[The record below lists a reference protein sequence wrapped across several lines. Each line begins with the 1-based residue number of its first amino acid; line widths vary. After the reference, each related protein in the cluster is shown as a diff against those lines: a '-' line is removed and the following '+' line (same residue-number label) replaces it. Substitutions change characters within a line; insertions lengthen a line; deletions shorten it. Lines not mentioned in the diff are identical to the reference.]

1 MKQTSKNNSHFS
13 MTNCTKPGIKIKN
26 NNNDYLTNPF
36 AEIEKNKKMA
46 RSSNVVPINLNFD
59 KSKYETI
66 DLNIDNYSIEEL
78 YNLFGYDLTTFLSD
92 EHLKHAKK
100 IVLKTHP
107 DKSGLNEKYFIF
119 FSVAYDKLK
128 KVSAFQNNII
138 NKNID
143 NTDYNLDNTDDKEQK
158 QLILGLQNELKKTNQ
173 FNNWFNEQFDKYK
186 LEDPLEDGYDNWL
199 KSSDDIVY
207 TSSNIT
213 KDMIG
218 QEMHKLKKE
227 IQTLIPYKGVGDIVL
242 QSSVGGSTLMA
253 NNNNYSSGTLFS
265 NEGIGYTDLKQA
277 YIESIIPV
285 TEDDYNKI
293 QKFNSVDEYKRH
305 RNNDALWDTT
315 KNDNKTFLQSDVQ
328 ADNDRKESATLAYYY
343 EKQTEKNQLNS
354 SLFWS
359 SLKQLKN

>member
-1 MKQTSKNNSHFS
+1 MKQTSNNNSHFS

-46 RSSNVVPINLNFD
+46 RSSNVVPINLD
-59 KSKYETI
+59 KTKYEMI

-78 YNLFGYDLTTFLSD
+78 YNLFGYDLTTSLSED
-92 EHLKHAKK
+92 HLKHAKK

-119 FSVAYDKLK
+119 FSVAYEKLK
-128 KVSAFQNNII
+128 KVSSFQNNII

-143 NTDYNLDNTDDKEQK
+143 NTDYNDDKEK
-158 QLILGLQNELKKTNQ
+158 KHLILGLQNELKKTNQ

-186 LEDPLEDGYDNWL
+186 LEDQTENGYDDWL

-207 TSSNIT
+207 TSSNMT
-213 KDMIG
+213 KEMIG
-218 QEMHKLKKE
+218 QEMHNLKKE
-227 IQTLIPYKGVGDIVL
+227 IQTLLPYKGVGDIVL
-242 QSSVGGSTLMA
+242 QSSVGGSTLMV

-305 RNNDALWDTT
+305 RNNIVDVWDT
-315 KNDNKTFLQSDVQ
+315 KNDNKKILQSEFLPSDIQ